1 MKVNVQLLALSL
13 FWWVPVYLDLDTG
26 LTYNVATQTAE
37 IEKLKNRRRLPLYSE
52 APIYQRYLELARDKA
67 GIDFGDFFNR
77 YPHFEFIPDQKPEH
91 AKEFFQEAHVLCDS
105 FDAPSLPDFDEYL
118 HQFKLEFAKD
128 WCKKEGYEWYE
139 DGTVLIG

>member
-91 AKEFFQEAHVLCDS
+91 AKEFFKKHTFCAILS
-105 FDAPSLPDFDEYL
+105 MRLPSRISMNICISSNWSSR
-118 HQFKLEFAKD
+118 KTGV
-128 WCKKEGYEWYE
+128 KKRDMNGMKTE
-139 DGTVLIG
+139 LF